1 MSTDFIQSSRRINRR
16 GILFVL
22 MLLMFICSGL
32 STPAFATISNVN
44 GLIYQKG
51 KGVLCPNGVMYIGTT
66 STASIKGNA
75 CTMTPGALYVPEGTY
90 FVRFYI
96 YQQGTSGSSNYYA
109 DSATFNLVST
119 KPLNEQNIVTSSSDK
134 AIGPYAGL
142 SLVYCYVLVGP
153 DGKKYSP
160 TPDATCA
167 GAPPA
172 PPTPPEPDTS
182 CSINNNNNLA
192 VAFETIDRA
201 EIATQPGSGTIAK
214 KNIQIPI
221 TCTGGN
227 VSVKMT
233 LDYTPLTF
241 SSTQVIKSNIDGLG
255 VAVSYNSQPIKT
267 TDSISVDLIEGSNT
281 LSLDFQA
288 LRDPTVAVGDV
299 HPGYFT
305 ASAVLVMT
313 QQ

>member
-1 MSTDFIQSSRRINRR
+1 MSTDFIQCNRRINRR
-16 GILFVL
+16 GILFML

-32 STPAFATISNVN
+32 LTPALASISGVN

-51 KGVLCPNGVMYIGTT
+51 KGTLCPNGVMLIGTT
-66 STASIKGNA
+66 SSASFKGGY
-75 CTMTPGALYVPEGTY
+75 CTLTPEISYVPHSGDYKVRLYVY
-90 FVRFYI
+90 N
-96 YQQGTSGSSNYYA
+96 QGTSGSSNIYA
-109 DSATFNLVST
+109 ESSAVFLDSTIPLAQQNKSAT
-119 KPLNEQNIVTSSSDK
+119 SSDQSL
-134 AIGPYAGL
+134 GPWAGYT
-142 SLVYCYVLVGP
+142 VQYCYALVDS
-153 DGKKYSP
+153 DGKVYSP
-160 TPDATCA
+160 SPSATCA
-167 GAPPA
+167 GAPVPD
-172 PPTPPEPDTS
+172 PPKPDTS
-182 CSINNNNNLA
+182 CTINNNNNLS

-241 SSTQVIKSNIDGLG
+241 SSTQVIKSSIDGLG

-267 TDSISVDLIEGSNT
+267 TDSISIDLIKGSNT
-281 LSLDFQA
+281 LNLDFQA
-288 LRDPTVAVGDV
+288 LRDPTVAVGGV
-299 HPGYFT
+299 RPGYFT